1 MDYTFLIKGI
11 LLGLAIFFIGR
22 FIYRTGVRHGIAFM
36 LDNDEAIKRQFD
48 MICREFRKQQ
58 QNNSS
63 NNDPA

>member
-1 MDYTFLIKGI
+1 MDYIFLIKGI
-11 LLGLAIFFIGR
+11 LLGLSFFFICR
-22 FIYRTGVRHGIAFM
+22 FIYRLGVRHGIAFM

-63 NNDPA
+63 NNAPA

>member
-1 MDYTFLIKGI
+1 MDYIFLIKGI

-22 FIYRTGVRHGIAFM
+22 FIYRLGVRHGIAFM
-36 LDNDEAIKRQFD
+36 LDNDEDVKRLFN

-58 QNNSS
+58 QNTSS